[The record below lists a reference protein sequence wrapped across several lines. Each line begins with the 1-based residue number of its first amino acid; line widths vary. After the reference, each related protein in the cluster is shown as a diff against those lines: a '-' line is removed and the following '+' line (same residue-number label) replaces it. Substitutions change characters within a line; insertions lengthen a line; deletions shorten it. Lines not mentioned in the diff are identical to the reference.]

1 MKKIILAALIV
12 SSISSSL
19 HAEWAPK
26 DYFTAGC
33 MLVGMIALGNA
44 IHGKSTIQKPFANRI
59 GFVAFGSAAFTMAGY
74 FHFAT
79 PTR

>member
-12 SSISSSL
+12 SSISSPL

-33 MLVGMIALGNA
+33 MLVGLIGTFNIAY
-44 IHGKSTIQKPFANRI
+44 GKSTVEKPFRNRI
-59 GFVAFGSAAFTMAGY
+59 TFAAFSIAAFTMAAC